1 MLTDSKTTTENLAE
15 KAGNFENQLFKAA
28 DKLRKYIDA
37 AEYKHVVLGLIF
49 LKYISDSF
57 ETLHARLTAGEG
69 EYQHADPEDPD
80 EYRAENVFW
89 VPPNARWSHIKAQAR
104 QETIGKILD
113 ESMEAIERE
122 NNTLRGILP
131 KVFSRP
137 NVASATL
144 GELIDLVG
152 NIALGDEAAKSR
164 DLLGKVYEYFLG
176 QFALTE
182 GKKGGQFYTPG
193 SIVKLLVEMIEPY
206 QGRVFDPCCGSGG
219 MFVMSEKFV
228 KQHQGNIDNISIY
241 GQESNQTTYRLC
253 RMNLAIRQ
261 IDGGQVKWNNEGS
274 FLNNAHPDLKADFI
288 LANPPFND
296 SDWSGKQLAGDS
308 RWKYG
313 IPPTGNANFAWVQ
326 HFIHHLSP
334 KGVAGFVLSKGSL
347 TSKSSNEDVIRKN
360 IIDAGIVDC
369 VVNLPAKLF
378 LNTQIPACLWF
389 VSNKRHGYN
398 GDRKRQDEILF
409 IDAGELGHLI
419 NRRTR
424 EFSDEDIA
432 RVVNTYHQW
441 RRDPQPSSEKGKDH
455 QPSSPSG
462 RGKEGEGIPYQD
474 IPGFCA
480 SVKTAKVAELDYVLS
495 PGRYVGLAET
505 EDDFDFEEKFTALKA
520 EFEGQIKEEAE
531 LNARILENLRKIE
544 YE

>member
-1 MLTDSKTTTENLAE
+1 MLTDSKTTTENHAE

-28 DKLRKYIDA
+28 DKLRNNIDA
-37 AEYKHVVLGLIF
+37 AEYKHVVLGLVF

-57 ETLHARLTAGEG
+57 ETLHARLIADEG

-89 VPPNARWSHIKAQAR
+89 VPPNARWHHIKAQAK
-104 QETIGKILD
+104 QEAIGTVLD

-122 NNTLRGILP
+122 NNTLKGILP

-182 GKKGGQFYTPG
+182 GKKGGQFYTPS

-296 SDWSGKQLAGDS
+296 SDWSGKQLADDS

-326 HFIHHLSP
+326 HFIHHL
-334 KGVAGFVLSKGSL
+334 

-369 VVNLPAKLF
+369 IVNLPAKLF

-409 IDAGELGHLI
+409 IDAGESGHLI

-441 RRDPQPSSEKGKDH
+441 RKTDGS
-455 QPSSPSG
+455 
-462 RGKEGEGIPYQD
+462 YAD

-480 SVKTAKVAELDYVLS
+480 SVKTERVAELDYVLS

-505 EDDFDFEEKFTALKA
+505 EDDFDFEERFTALKA

-531 LNARILENLRKIE
+531 LNKRILENLGRVE
-544 YE
+544 YEK